1 MANEAQEAGKEAGA
15 VGHKVLVA
23 NRGEIAV
30 RIIRACEEL
39 SLPTVAVYSAAD
51 ADALH
56 VRLADEAVCIGPAPA
71 SKSYLNIAAILKAA
85 DETGAD
91 AIHPGYGFLA
101 ENPGFA
107 AACHAG
113 GITFI
118 GPSADVI
125 ARMGDKAE
133 ARRLAREA
141 GVPVVPGTSDTVDR
155 EAALAS
161 AEQIGYPVMIKA
173 AAGGG
178 GKGIRT
184 ASSPEELRTV
194 IEAAE
199 REARAA
205 FGDPSLYL
213 EKLLVNPRHVEVQVL
228 GDEHGN
234 IIHLYERECSMQRHR
249 QKIIEEAPA
258 AIRPE
263 TRHAMTAAATRLAR
277 YVGYTNAGTME
288 FLVDGDENFYF
299 IEMNTRIQVEHP
311 VTEMITNVDLVREQI
326 RSAFGEPLGLHQQ
339 DVPLVG
345 HAIEFRINAEDP
357 DRGFYPS
364 PGQVT
369 MVQVPG
375 GPGVRL
381 DSALYQGYAVQ
392 PFYDSLIG
400 KLIVWHCGR
409 QEAIVRGQR
418 ALREYQL
425 EGIKTTIPL
434 HIQLLDDPVFVSG
447 QYHTGYL
454 EGLLAS

>member
-1 MANEAQEAGKEAGA
+1 
-15 VGHKVLVA
+15 
-23 NRGEIAV
+23 
-30 RIIRACEEL
+30 
-39 SLPTVAVYSAAD
+39 
-51 ADALH
+51 
-56 VRLADEAVCIGPAPA
+56 
-71 SKSYLNIAAILKAA
+71 
-85 DETGAD
+85 
-91 AIHPGYGFLA
+91 
-101 ENPGFA
+101 
-107 AACHAG
+107 G

-141 GVPVVPGTSDTVDR
+141 GVPDVPGTSDTVDR

-205 FGDPSLYL
+205 FGDQALYL
-213 EKLLVNPRHVEVQVL
+213 EKLLINTRHVEVQVL

-234 IIHLYERECSMQRHR
+234 IIHLYERECSIQRHR

-263 TRHAMTAAATRLAR
+263 TRQAITEAATCLAR

-288 FLVDGDENFYF
+288 FLVDSDETFYF

-311 VTEMITNVDLVREQI
+311 VTEMVTNVDLVREQI
-326 RSAFGEPLGLHQQ
+326 RSAFGEPLRLHQQ

-357 DRGFYPS
+357 DRRFYPS

-375 GPGVRL
+375 GPGVRV
-381 DSALYQGYAVQ
+381 DSALYQGYTVQ

-400 KLIVWHCGR
+400 KLIIWHCGR
-409 QEAIVRGQR
+409 QEAIARGQ
-418 ALREYQL
+418 
-425 EGIKTTIPL
+425 
-434 HIQLLDDPVFVSG
+434 
-447 QYHTGYL
+447 
-454 EGLLAS
+454 